1 MSPVSEAQKK
11 ASAKWNAANM
21 TMLGCKTRKD
31 KAAVF
36 KAECEKAGTTMNKIF
51 TEAMDNF
58 LRDRGIDPDSF
69 SRK

>member
-1 MSPVSEAQKK
+1 MPISPAKKK
-11 ASAKWNAANM
+11 ANAKWDAANM
-21 TMLGCKTRKD
+21 QMLGCKTRKD

-36 KAECEKAGTTMNKIF
+36 KAECEKAGTTMNAVF

-58 LRDRGIDPDSF
+58 LRARGIDPDSF

>member
-1 MSPVSEAQKK
+1 MAPTSEAKK
-11 ASAKWNAANM
+11 RANAKWAAANM
-21 TMLGCKTRKD
+21 QMLGCKTRKD

-51 TEAMDNF
+51 TEAMDNV